1 MNNLKLLFVCA
12 IFWSS
17 SASAVFAAAAPQK
30 VVITPASFSEREGIL
45 IVAQNQGFFRKHN
58 LDVQLVLMPSAPVA
72 FAALAA
78 GESQFYFGTTSG
90 TSLGAVVNGLDGVF
104 VAGFINKLVGAF
116 AVGKDIKTPNDLK
129 GKSIGVASLGGG
141 NWMFTML
148 AFDHWGIEPKRD
160 NITFRII
167 GNTGVRAQSIASGII
182 AGSMLGYTFATNLRR
197 DGYPILADVADLN
210 IPFQD
215 SALFTRKSFLNQH
228 PETVENV
235 LRALLDAIAF
245 IQDPGNKNAVLK
257 SLVQWLRLAKTEDAV
272 EGYEFMRR
280 MYTKRIYP
288 TIDGIRNSIRVLS
301 TTNEKFRGLKAE
313 DLVDDRIVRKLEKE
327 GVLFFSY
334 ATPVW
339 VLRASGC
346 AAKACYGT
354 FTRHSLT
361 GFHYFVW
368 LRLRHGHTAFANRS
382 GRVPLDHYES
392 CTGELSR
399 DRACPAASARTSRRN
414 NSGDRG

>member
-1 MNNLKLLFVCA
+1 MHSLKLLLVFFSVWNSILSMA
-12 IFWSS
+12 
-17 SASAVFAAAAPQK
+17 FAAAAPQK

-58 LDVQLVLMPSAPVA
+58 IDAQLVLMPSAPVA
-72 FAALAA
+72 FAALST
-78 GESQFYFGTTSG
+78 GDSNFYFGTTSG

-116 AVGKDIKTPNDLK
+116 SVGKGIKTPNDLK

-141 NWMFTML
+141 NWMFAML
-148 AFDHWGIEPKRD
+148 AFDHWGLEPKRD

-167 GNTGVRAQSIASGII
+167 GNTGVRAQSIANGII

-235 LRALLDAIAF
+235 LRAMIDAIAF
-245 IQDPGNKNAVLK
+245 IQEPGNKNAVLK
-257 SLVQWLRLAKTEDAV
+257 SLVGWLRLAKTEDAV

-280 MYTKRIYP
+280 MYNKRIYP
-288 TIDGIRNSIRVLS
+288 TTEGVRNAIRVLG

-313 DLVDDRIVRKLEKE
+313 DLIDDRIVRKLEKE
-327 GVLFFSY
+327 G
-334 ATPVW
+334 
-339 VLRASGC
+339 
-346 AAKACYGT
+346 
-354 FTRHSLT
+354 
-361 GFHYFVW
+361 
-368 LRLRHGHTAFANRS
+368 AF
-382 GRVPLDHYES
+382 
-392 CTGELSR
+392 
-399 DRACPAASARTSRRN
+399 
-414 NSGDRG
+414 